1 MANYPVART
10 RPFFDSLE
18 NDVPGTGALFA
29 ATIDPWKCTGC
40 LECIEVCGPGAL
52 TPLDQD
58 ADVLETLQDR
68 FEFMTKLPNTPKR
81 FTEGSTGPD
90 GDLKRLMLDHPNFYA
105 TAGGHGGCRGCGE
118 VTAIRL
124 VMATSHALGDV
135 RRRTHLRELE
145 ALVARLQD
153 KLETVDAA
161 DAERRARI
169 ASIIATLETRL
180 YLYEGGPTG
189 NGPASTVIANA
200 TGCSS
205 VYASTMPFNAYLD
218 PWVNSLFQDTQ
229 PLAKGIFEGISAQVV
244 ADVRALRLAQLE
256 LADAYDPA
264 VHDKELTTL
273 SWEEFTSA
281 ELDLLPTVLTIG
293 GDGASYDIGFGAMSR
308 VLASDT
314 PIKVLV
320 LNSGAYSNTG
330 GQASTSSYTG
340 QDSDLSRFGG
350 THHGK
355 HEARKELGLLASFH
369 PHVFACATSTAMHGH
384 FLQSTMRM
392 IEYPAPA
399 VMDVYTPCGSE
410 HGISESSS
418 NARARLAVESRMH
431 PLFVHDP
438 RRGSTLHDW
447 FTLEGNPDIDK
458 TWTSSTL
465 EYLDD
470 DGQLQLLKTPLTPAE
485 FALGEVR
492 FKKQFR
498 RLAPD
503 LEATALPIDEYV
515 ELPLPDREGRIPFV
529 YATDHDRRLIKVA
542 CSDSIVALVEDRRR
556 YWQTLQYLSGVH
568 EAQLTALHRSDFE
581 ALKSQYDEAMQ
592 QRESSL
598 DDFARAMS
606 ELATSSKAPAG
617 LGGGGPG
624 GRRDRHAAGARG
636 RCACGVG
643 RRRGRRAG
651 LARPRR
657 RAAVQRLRDVLP
669 GAPALLREGH
679 PDHRRRGPPGRPD
692 GAGRR

>member
-1 MANYPVART
+1 
-10 RPFFDSLE
+10 
-18 NDVPGTGALFA
+18 
-29 ATIDPWKCTGC
+29 
-40 LECIEVCGPGAL
+40 
-52 TPLDQD
+52 
-58 ADVLETLQDR
+58 
-68 FEFMTKLPNTPKR
+68 
-81 FTEGSTGPD
+81 
-90 GDLKRLMLDHPNFYA
+90 
-105 TAGGHGGCRGCGE
+105 
-118 VTAIRL
+118 
-124 VMATSHALGDV
+124 
-135 RRRTHLRELE
+135 
-145 ALVARLQD
+145 
-153 KLETVDAA
+153 
-161 DAERRARI
+161 
-169 ASIIATLETRL
+169 
-180 YLYEGGPTG
+180 
-189 NGPASTVIANA
+189 
-200 TGCSS
+200 
-205 VYASTMPFNAYLD
+205 
-218 PWVNSLFQDTQ
+218 
-229 PLAKGIFEGISAQVV
+229 
-244 ADVRALRLAQLE
+244 
-256 LADAYDPA
+256 
-264 VHDKELTTL
+264 
-273 SWEEFTSA
+273 
-281 ELDLLPTVLTIG
+281 
-293 GDGASYDIGFGAMSR
+293 

-350 THHGK
+350 SHHGK

-465 EYLDD
+465 EYLDE

-498 RLAPD
+498 RLAAD
-503 LEATALPIDEYV
+503 LEDGALPIDEYV
-515 ELPLPDREGRIPFV
+515 ELPLPEREGRIPFI
-529 YATDHDRRLIKVA
+529 YGTDHDRRLIKVA

-581 ALKSQYDEAMQ
+581 ALRARYDEAMQ

-606 ELATSSKAPAG
+606 ELATSSRAPAG
-617 LGGGGPG
+617 LGGGALAGLSTAP
-624 GRRDRHAAGARG
+624 AASA
-636 RCACGVG
+636 AAPAPAATGVG
-643 RRRGRRAG
+643 VADAPVWLDPVDVPLCNDCGTCYQELPHFFEKATLIIG
-651 LARPRR
+651 GEARQV
-657 RAAVQRLRDVLP
+657 AQMVP
-669 GAPALLREGH
+669 GAADTVEITPEIQKRIDRVRANCDAEIIR
-679 PDHRRRGPPGRPD
+679 
-692 GAGRR
+692 